1 MLGPIPWVDTSG
13 PEGGRGRGLR
23 SGTELLRPPEQA
35 EVGTEDTE
43 QAAAGDFSIS
53 VLCLALT
60 IPTGME
66 PERRKESVR
75 TREFSRSVCRQVE
88 AVGSFGES

>member
-1 MLGPIPWVDTSG
+1 METSG

-23 SGTELLRPPEQA
+23 SGTELLRGPEQA
-35 EVGTEDTE
+35 EVGTEVTE

-75 TREFSRSVCRQVE
+75 TREFSAMSVDRLQLSGASGKV
-88 AVGSFGES
+88 